1 MWFHPRV
8 ETPLGQFVQH
18 MAQLAA
24 VYDPLLI
31 VLSIAVAILASYTAL
46 DLAGRFGA
54 AGGLAGAIFLAASAL
69 TMGGGIWSMHFIGML
84 AFSIATPVRYDL
96 WLTLLSLAL
105 PIIVTGIG
113 FHAARSRGISART
126 LLTGGI
132 LMGGGIVLMHYTG
145 MAAMEMDAQV
155 TYRPALVAASVVIAV
170 AAATAALWLAFR
182 IRATWQK
189 LAAAV
194 AMGTAISGMHYTAMA
209 AAHFHALPADPAR
222 SGVVLDPERLAI
234 VIAAASTT
242 MLMTTLLWSIS
253 DRRRFAAAQPD
264 GAAYRAPGRAVLAA
278 AAPALTPRAGL
289 LLLVLFFGT
298 AVGVAWGIAAWTDYD
313 ETINRAR
320 VTTRNTAQ
328 VLDEHIK
335 RTIGEVDVVLQIVKR
350 QVQSDGISDSDAWR
364 RQMLDTITDAVQL
377 GPVIIVDSSGRVV
390 LNTQQLPVGTDV
402 SARPYFRAH
411 SEQQDAGLV
420 INETM
425 PGMVTGRSLMT
436 LSRRIDGP
444 DGSFRGV
451 VAAAIFTDYFASFYR
466 TLDLGE
472 NASVTLFR
480 TDGAIILR
488 EPPADTPS
496 GASSMLFTR
505 LLPQAPAGTYEQS
518 SVIDQVDRILS
529 YRKVEGYPLVIVT
542 TTARATAIEDWRY
555 RLYRNAALAL
565 AVFAAVVWLSWLA
578 LAGIQRE
585 EAARAAL
592 HAANQELDRRV
603 QERTRQLETALGE
616 KETLLREVHHRV
628 KNNLQMIQAL
638 VRMTANRAPDSS
650 QTFFGDIT
658 RRIWAIGQV
667 HNQVYGSPEL
677 GEVDLAEYLSRLTD
691 NVATGF
697 AHDLSR
703 IQLRQDFAPLT
714 VDLDTALPV
723 GLLVVELLTNAFKH
737 AFADGRVGE
746 IELRLSTR
754 DDMATLVV
762 RDNGVGLPAQRSGA
776 SMGLTLVHAL
786 VQQIGAQL
794 QADSAAGACFTLTF
808 PRRSRQRRDAKD
820 QPASSAA

>member
-1 MWFHPRV
+1 MRPVATLPGR
-8 ETPLGQFVQH
+8 FVQH
-18 MAQLAA
+18 MSPLAA

-46 DLAGRFGA
+46 DLAGRFGS
-54 AGGLAGAIFLAASAL
+54 AGGPAGAIFLTASAL
-69 TMGGGIWSMHFIGML
+69 TMGGGIWAMHFIGML

-96 WLTLLSLAL
+96 WLTLLSLVL

-113 FHAARSRGISART
+113 FHAVRSRGISAHT
-126 LLTGGI
+126 LLTGGV

-145 MAAMEMDAQV
+145 MAAMEMDAEIN
-155 TYRPALVAASVVIAV
+155 YEPSLVAASVAIAV

-209 AAHFHALPADPAR
+209 AAHFHALPADPTR
-222 SGVVLDPERLAI
+222 SGVVLDPARLAI

-242 MLMTTLLWSIS
+242 VLLIALLWSIS
-253 DRRRFAAAQPD
+253 DRRRLAAARPD

-278 AAPALTPRAGL
+278 AAPALAPRTGL

-328 VLDEHIK
+328 VLEEHIK
-335 RTIGEVDVVLQIVKR
+335 RTIGEVDAVLQIVKR
-350 QVQSDGISDSDAWR
+350 QVQADGMSDTDEWR
-364 RQMLDTITDAVQL
+364 RRLKDAITEAMQL
-377 GPVIIVDSSGRVV
+377 GPVIVVNSAGRVAM
-390 LNTQQLPVGTDV
+390 NTQQLPVGTDV

-411 SEQQDAGLV
+411 VEQRDVGLV

-436 LSRRIDGP
+436 MSRRIDGP

-466 TLDLGE
+466 TLELGE

-480 TDGAIILR
+480 TDGAVLLR
-488 EPPADTPS
+488 EPPSDTAS
-496 GASSMLFTR
+496 GAGSILFTR
-505 LLPQAPAGTYEQS
+505 LLPQGPAGTYEQH

-542 TTARATAIEDWRY
+542 TTARATALEDWRY

-638 VRMTANRAPDSS
+638 VRMTANRAPDNS

-677 GEVDLAEYLSRLTD
+677 GEINLAEYLSRLTD

-697 AHDLSR
+697 APDLSR
-703 IQLRQDFAPLT
+703 IQVRQDFAPLT

-737 AFADGRVGE
+737 AFADGRAGE
-746 IELRLSTR
+746 IALRLTTQN
-754 DDMATLVV
+754 DVATLVV
-762 RDNGVGLPAQRSGA
+762 RDNGVGLPPQPAGA
-776 SMGLTLVHAL
+776 SMGLSLVQALVH
-786 VQQIGAQL
+786 QIDAQL
-794 QADSAAGACFTLTF
+794 KTESTPGACFILTF
-808 PRRSRQRRDAKD
+808 PRRSRPRRDAKD
-820 QPASSAA
+820 LPASSAA

>member
-1 MWFHPRV
+1 
-8 ETPLGQFVQH
+8 
-18 MAQLAA
+18 MAPLAA

-46 DLAGRFGA
+46 DLVGRFGT
-54 AGGLAGAIFLAASAL
+54 AGGPAGAIFLTASAL

-105 PIIVTGIG
+105 PIVVTGIG
-113 FHAARSRGISART
+113 FHAARSRGISVHT
-126 LLTGGI
+126 LLAGGI

-145 MAAMEMDAQV
+145 MAAMEMDAQIN
-155 TYRPALVAASVVIAV
+155 YQPALVAASVAIAV

-182 IRATWQK
+182 VRATWQK
-189 LAAAV
+189 LAAAT
-194 AMGTAISGMHYTAMA
+194 AMGTAVSGMHYTAMA
-209 AAHFHALPADPAR
+209 AAHFHALPAGPAR
-222 SGVVLDPERLAI
+222 SGIVLDPERLAI
-234 VIAAASTT
+234 VIAATSTT
-242 MLMTTLLWSIS
+242 VLMIALLWSIS
-253 DRRRFAAAQPD
+253 DRRRVAARPD
-264 GAAYRAPGRAVLAA
+264 GAPYRAPGRAVFAA
-278 AAPALTPRAGL
+278 AAPVLTPRTGL

-328 VLDEHIK
+328 VLEEHVK
-335 RTIGEVDVVLQIVKR
+335 RTIGEADVVLQIVKR
-350 QVQSDGISDSDAWR
+350 HVQADGIGDSDTWR
-364 RQMLDTITDAVQL
+364 RQLLDAITDAVQL
-377 GPVIIVDSSGRVV
+377 GPVIVVDSNGRVV

-402 SARPYFRAH
+402 SARPYFLAH
-411 SEQQDAGLV
+411 SQQRDAGLM

-444 DGSFRGV
+444 DGAFRGV

-472 NASVTLFR
+472 NGSVTLFR
-480 TDGAIILR
+480 TDGPVILR

-496 GASSMLFTR
+496 GANSILFTR
-505 LLPQAPAGTYEQS
+505 LLPQAAAGTYEQS
-518 SVIDQVDRILS
+518 SVIDRVDRILS
-529 YRKVEGYPLVIVT
+529 YRKVEGHPLVIVT
-542 TTARATAIEDWRY
+542 TMARATALEDWRY

-592 HAANQELDRRV
+592 HAANRDLDRRV
-603 QERTRQLETALGE
+603 QQRTKQLETALGE

-650 QTFFGDIT
+650 QTFFGDII

-697 AHDLSR
+697 APDLGR
-703 IQLRQDFAPLT
+703 IKLRQDFAPLT

-737 AFADGRVGE
+737 AFADGRAGA
-746 IELRLSTR
+746 INLRLSTQ
-754 DDMATLVV
+754 DDVATLVV
-762 RDNGVGLPAQRSGA
+762 RDNGIGLPAQRSGA
-776 SMGLTLVHAL
+776 SMGLTLAHAL
-786 VQQIGAQL
+786 VHQIDAQL
-794 QADSAAGACFTLTF
+794 QAESVGGVCFTLTF
-808 PRRSRQRRDAKD
+808 PRRSRQRREAKD
-820 QPASSAA
+820 PRASSAA